1 MDGEWSEIK
10 MNRKTIARWLIQKLL
25 GGLSIYLLIFWIFP
39 MLKISWNTLNFY
51 EFYAWITA
59 TLIVTS
65 AISYVLLPP
74 EIGIKEK
81 LKFWKRNRQNVNFPS

>member
-1 MDGEWSEIK
+1 
-10 MNRKTIARWLIQKLL
+10 MNRRTIARWLIQKLL

-59 TLIVTS
+59 TLIITS
-65 AISYVLLPP
+65 AISYLLLPP
-74 EIGIKEK
+74 ELGIKEK
-81 LKFWKRNRQNVNFPS
+81 LKFRKNKQDVNFPS